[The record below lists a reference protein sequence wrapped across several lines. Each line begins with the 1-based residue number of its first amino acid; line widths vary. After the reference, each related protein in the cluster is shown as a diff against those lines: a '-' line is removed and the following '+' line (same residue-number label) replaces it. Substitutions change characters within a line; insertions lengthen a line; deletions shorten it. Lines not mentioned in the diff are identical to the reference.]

1 MAIQKRWVRIPIP
14 PRFCAISAKTA
25 AGEGACFHFRAIS
38 ITPISIIVTLL
49 VIAAAFPMHA
59 QTPARRTKKPS
70 TKTSAGAPHK
80 STTASVK
87 KNVVAPPAAVAGE
100 KQLAQ
105 LARALR
111 DHPNAT
117 SYAVLSAFA
126 AKNAKNELGWHAALA
141 LGYYDLTRDK
151 PELALGWLR
160 KAVDDKELRE
170 YVQYWQAQASLAL
183 GQSEVGLEQLQS
195 FRRDFPDSVMTEE
208 AATSLVQ
215 TALAM
220 GKSEN
225 ALAALDAYPNS
236 NVKPALLLLRAQARE
251 KLAAAKGEKPSIAAA
266 DYLDLYFRFPL
277 SDEAKTAGQRVA
289 SLQSMLGEQFP
300 GTPLQTQIARAET
313 FYLAKRWRDA
323 RSEYAG
329 LLPKLSGTYRERA
342 DMRVAECDVQSGGRQ
357 ELLSA
362 VSLTDPELDAERIF
376 TISQA
381 YRSQNLESQMLDE
394 IDQLVKS
401 HPQSPWVEDGLFATA
416 NYYWVNLDRD
426 RAAEFYR
433 RTLDLFPDGKNS
445 QAAAW
450 RVAWTAYLERKPEAA
465 DMLEA
470 YVHRFPTS
478 SYVQDALY
486 WLGRAYERSGNT
498 AHARSFYQA
507 GATRFPLTYF
517 GEKSAARLLPEP
529 EGIVGTPVNPAEILS
544 VIPPAPPLPLVDQ
557 PLTPKAQER
566 QMRARALSDIAF
578 DSSAELEYRAAYA
591 VIRVPRLLMDAAGSA
606 IAAGHYGVGIT
617 TMRQVFPQL
626 EARRVPEIPNEFWR
640 TAFPLPYESSLRMA
654 AAGNHVD
661 PMFIA
666 GLVRQESAFESNAVS
681 HQGAMGLMQ
690 VMPSTASKLAR
701 QLKVRYARA
710 SLTDPGYNLKLG
722 ARYLADLIQVFGT
735 HEAALAAYN
744 AGEDR
749 VVQWTTGQNYLETAE
764 FVESI
769 PFTETREYVQIV
781 IRNAEVYRQV
791 YDPIKTDQT
800 HQTMPE
806 GNRPVGAVATR
817 REGANVSR

>member
-59 QTPARRTKKPS
+59 QTPARRTKKSS

-80 STTASVK
+80 SSTASVK

-100 KQLAQ
+100 TQLAQ

-126 AKNAKNELGWHAALA
+126 TKNAKNELGWHAAMA

-170 YVQYWQAQASLAL
+170 YVQYWQAQASVAL
-183 GQSEVGLEQLQS
+183 GQSEEGLEQLQS
-195 FRRDFPDSVMTEE
+195 FRRDFPDSVMSEE

-277 SDEAKTAGQRVA
+277 SDEAKTAGQRIA
-289 SLQSMLGEQFP
+289 SLQSVLGEQFP

-313 FYLAKRWRDA
+313 FYLAKRWHDA

-342 DMRVAECDVQSGGRQ
+342 DLRVAECDVQSGGRQ

-381 YRSQNLESQMLDE
+381 YRSQNLEPQMLDE

-470 YVHRFPTS
+470 YVRRFPTS

-578 DSSAELEYRAAYA
+578 DSLAELEYRAAYA
-591 VIRVPRLLMDAAGSA
+591 SIRVPRLLMDAAGSA
-606 IAAGHYGVGIT
+606 IAAGHYGVGIA

-710 SLTDPGYNLKLG
+710 RLTDPGYNLKLG

-791 YDPIKTDQT
+791 YDPIKADQT
-800 HQTMPE
+800 HQTVPE
-806 GNRPVGAVATR
+806 GNRPVSAVATR
-817 REGANVSR
+817 REGAKVSR

>member
-59 QTPARRTKKPS
+59 QTPARRTKKSS

-80 STTASVK
+80 SSTASVK

-170 YVQYWQAQASLAL
+170 YLQYWQAQASVAL
-183 GQSEVGLEQLQS
+183 GQSEEGLEQLQS
-195 FRRDFPDSVMTEE
+195 FRRDFPDSVMSEE
-208 AATSLVQ
+208 AVTSLVQ

-277 SDEAKTAGQRVA
+277 SDEAKTAGQRIA
-289 SLQSMLGEQFP
+289 SLQAALGEQFP

-313 FYLAKRWRDA
+313 FYLAKRWHDA

-329 LLPKLSGTYRERA
+329 LLPKVSGTFRERA
-342 DMRVAECDVQSGGRQ
+342 DLRVAECEVQSGGRQ

-381 YRSQNLESQMLDE
+381 YRSQNLEPQMLDE

-470 YVHRFPTS
+470 YVRRFPTS

-486 WLGRAYERSGNT
+486 WLGRVYERSGNT

-566 QMRARALSDIAF
+566 QLRARALSDIAF

-791 YDPIKTDQT
+791 YDPIKADQT
-800 HQTMPE
+800 HQTVPE
-806 GNRPVGAVATR
+806 GNRPVSAVATR
-817 REGANVSR
+817 REGAKVSR

>member
-1 MAIQKRWVRIPIP
+1 VAIQKRLGRIPIP
-14 PRFCAISAKTA
+14 PRFCAISTRTA
-25 AGEGACFHFRAIS
+25 AAKGAWFHFRAIS
-38 ITPISIIVTLL
+38 ITPVSIIVSLL

-70 TKTSAGAPHK
+70 TKTSARAPHK
-80 STTASVK
+80 GATASPK
-87 KNVVAPPAAVAGE
+87 KNAEATPAAVAGE

-105 LARALR
+105 FARALR

-117 SYAVLSAFA
+117 SYGVLSAFA
-126 AKNAKNELGWHAALA
+126 ANNAQNELGWHAALA

-151 PELALGWLR
+151 AELAVGWLR

-170 YVQYWQAQASLAL
+170 YVQYWQAQASVGL
-183 GQSEVGLEQLQS
+183 GQREEGLEQLQS
-195 FRRDFPDSVMTEE
+195 FRRDFPDSVMSEE
-208 AATSLVQ
+208 AVTSLVQ
-215 TALAM
+215 TALAI

-225 ALAALDAYPNS
+225 ALAAFDSYPNA
-236 NVKPALLLLRAQARE
+236 NLKPALLLLRAQARE
-251 KLAAAKGEKPSIAAA
+251 KLAAAKGEKPLNAAA
-266 DYLDLYFRFPL
+266 EYLDLYFRFPL
-277 SDEAKTAGQRVA
+277 SDEARTAGQRIA
-289 SLQSMLGEQFP
+289 SLQAALGEQFP

-313 FYLAKRWRDA
+313 FYLAKRWHDA

-329 LLPKLSGTYRERA
+329 LLPKVSGTDRERA
-342 DMRVAECDVQSGGRQ
+342 DLRVAQCDVQMGGRQ
-357 ELLSA
+357 ELLNA

-381 YRSQNLESQMLDE
+381 YRSQNLEQQMLDQ
-394 IDQLVKS
+394 IDRLVES
-401 HPQSPWVEDGLFATA
+401 HPQSPWVEDGLFAAA

-426 RAAEFYR
+426 RASEFYR

-470 YVHRFPTS
+470 YVRRFPTS

-486 WLGRAYERSGNT
+486 WLGRVYERSGNT

-507 GATRFPLTYF
+507 AATRFPLTYF

-529 EGIVGTPVNPAEILS
+529 EGINGTPVDPAETLS
-544 VIPPAPPLPLVDQ
+544 VIPPPPPLPLVDQ
-557 PLTPKAQER
+557 PLTAKAREHEV
-566 QMRARALSDIAF
+566 RARALSDIAF

-591 VIRVPRLLMDAAGSA
+591 AIRVPRLLIDAAGSA
-606 IAAGHYGVGIT
+606 IAAGHYSVGIT

-640 TAFPLPYESSLRMA
+640 TAFPLPYESSLRNA

-661 PMFIA
+661 PMFMA

-722 ARYLADLIQVFGT
+722 ARYLADLLQVFGT
-735 HEAALAAYN
+735 QEAVLAAYN

-791 YDPIKTDQT
+791 YDPIKADQT
-800 HQTMPE
+800 HQTVPA
-806 GNRPVGAVATR
+806 GNRPVNAVATHPA
-817 REGANVSR
+817 GAQVSR

>member
-59 QTPARRTKKPS
+59 QTPARRTKKSS
-70 TKTSAGAPHK
+70 TKTSASAPHK
-80 STTASVK
+80 SSTASVK

-111 DHPNAT
+111 DHPNPT

-126 AKNAKNELGWHAALA
+126 AKNAKNELGWHAAMA

-160 KAVDDKELRE
+160 KAVDDKGLRE
-170 YVQYWQAQASLAL
+170 YVQYWHAQASLAL
-183 GQSEVGLEQLQS
+183 GQSEEAFEQLQG

-208 AATSLVQ
+208 AVTSLVQ

-277 SDEAKTAGQRVA
+277 SDEAKTAGQRIA
-289 SLQSMLGEQFP
+289 SLQSVLGEQFP
-300 GTPLQTQIARAET
+300 GTPLQTQMARAET
-313 FYLAKRWRDA
+313 FYLAKRWHDA

-342 DMRVAECDVQSGGRQ
+342 DLRVAECDVQSGGRQ
-357 ELLSA
+357 ELLST

-381 YRSQNLESQMLDE
+381 YRSQNLEPQMLDE
-394 IDQLVKS
+394 IDQLVKI

-470 YVHRFPTS
+470 YVRRFPTS

-529 EGIVGTPVNPAEILS
+529 EGVVGTPVNPAEILS

-591 VIRVPRLLMDAAGSA
+591 ANRVPRLLMDAAGSA

-626 EARRVPEIPNEFWR
+626 EARRVPEIPNDFWR

-791 YDPIKTDQT
+791 YDPIKADQT
-800 HQTMPE
+800 HQTVPE
-806 GNRPVGAVATR
+806 GNRPVSAVATR
-817 REGANVSR
+817 REGAKVSR

>member
-1 MAIQKRWVRIPIP
+1 MAIPKRWVRIPIP

-25 AGEGACFHFRAIS
+25 AREGACFHFRAIS
-38 ITPISIIVTLL
+38 VTLLLL

-59 QTPARRTKKPS
+59 QTPARRPKKPS
-70 TKTSAGAPHK
+70 TKTSASRPHK
-80 STTASVK
+80 STTPSVK
-87 KNVVAPPAAVAGE
+87 KNVVAAPAVLAGE

-183 GQSEVGLEQLQS
+183 GQSEEGLEQLQG

-215 TALAM
+215 TALAI

-225 ALAALDAYPNS
+225 ALAALDAYPNT

-277 SDEAKTAGQRVA
+277 SDEAKTAGQRMA
-289 SLQSMLGEQFP
+289 SLQSVLGEQFP

-313 FYLAKRWRDA
+313 FYLAKRWHDA

-342 DMRVAECDVQSGGRQ
+342 DLRVAQCDVQSGGRQ

-362 VSLTDPELDAERIF
+362 VSLTDPELDAERSF

-381 YRSQNLESQMLDE
+381 YRSQNLEPQMLDE

-470 YVHRFPTS
+470 YVRRFPTS

-591 VIRVPRLLMDAAGSA
+591 ANRVPRLLMDAAGSA

-817 REGANVSR
+817 REGAKVSR

>member
-1 MAIQKRWVRIPIP
+1 VAIQKRWVRIPIP

-38 ITPISIIVTLL
+38 ITHISIIVILL

-59 QTPARRTKKPS
+59 QTPAKRMKKPS
-70 TKTSAGAPHK
+70 TKTSASAPHK

-87 KNVVAPPAAVAGE
+87 KNAVAAPAAVAGE
-100 KQLAQ
+100 TRLAQ

-111 DHPNAT
+111 EHPNAT

-126 AKNAKNELGWHAALA
+126 TKNAKNELGWHAAMA

-170 YVQYWQAQASLAL
+170 YLQYWQAQASLAL
-183 GQSEVGLEQLQS
+183 GQSEEGLEQLQG

-208 AATSLVQ
+208 AVTSLVQ

-313 FYLAKRWRDA
+313 FYLAKRWHDA

-342 DMRVAECDVQSGGRQ
+342 DLRVAECDVQSGGRQ

-381 YRSQNLESQMLDE
+381 YRSQNLEPQMLDE

-470 YVHRFPTS
+470 YVRRFPTS

-486 WLGRAYERSGNT
+486 WLGRVYERSGNT

-529 EGIVGTPVNPAEILS
+529 EGVVSTPVNPAEILS
-544 VIPPAPPLPLVDQ
+544 VIPPAPPLPLLDQ

-566 QMRARALSDIAF
+566 EMRARALSDIAF

-591 VIRVPRLLMDAAGSA
+591 ANRVPRLLMDAAGSA

-791 YDPIKTDQT
+791 YDPIKADQT
-800 HQTMPE
+800 HQTVPE
-806 GNRPVGAVATR
+806 GNRPVSAVATR
-817 REGANVSR
+817 REGAKVSR

>member
-80 STTASVK
+80 SPTASVK

-170 YVQYWQAQASLAL
+170 YLQYWQAQASLAL
-183 GQSEVGLEQLQS
+183 GQSEEGLEQLQS
-195 FRRDFPDSVMTEE
+195 FRRDFPDSVMSEE
-208 AATSLVQ
+208 AVTSLVQ

-277 SDEAKTAGQRVA
+277 SDEAKTAGQRIA
-289 SLQSMLGEQFP
+289 SLQAALGEQFP

-313 FYLAKRWRDA
+313 FYLAKRWHDA

-342 DMRVAECDVQSGGRQ
+342 DLRVAECDVQSGGRQ

-381 YRSQNLESQMLDE
+381 YRSQNLEPQMLDE

-566 QMRARALSDIAF
+566 QLRARALSDIAF
-578 DSSAELEYRAAYA
+578 DSLAELEYRAAYA
-591 VIRVPRLLMDAAGSA
+591 SIRVPRLLMDAAGSA

-791 YDPIKTDQT
+791 YDPIKADQT
-800 HQTMPE
+800 HQTVPE
-806 GNRPVGAVATR
+806 GNRPVSAVATR
-817 REGANVSR
+817 REGAKVSR

>member
-38 ITPISIIVTLL
+38 ITHISIIVTLL
-49 VIAAAFPMHA
+49 VIAAAFPIHA
-59 QTPARRTKKPS
+59 QTPARRTKKLS
-70 TKTSAGAPHK
+70 TKTSAGAPNK
-80 STTASVK
+80 STTASIK

-126 AKNAKNELGWHAALA
+126 AKNAKNELGWHAAMA

-160 KAVDDKELRE
+160 KAVDDKGLRE

-195 FRRDFPDSVMTEE
+195 FRRDFPDSVMSEE

-277 SDEAKTAGQRVA
+277 SDEAKTAGQRIA
-289 SLQSMLGEQFP
+289 SLQAALGEQFP

-313 FYLAKRWRDA
+313 FYLAKRWHDA

-342 DMRVAECDVQSGGRQ
+342 DLRVAECDVQSGGRQ

-470 YVHRFPTS
+470 YVRRFPTS

-529 EGIVGTPVNPAEILS
+529 EGVVGTPVNPAEILS
-544 VIPPAPPLPLVDQ
+544 VIPPAPPLPLLDQ

-566 QMRARALSDIAF
+566 EMRARALSDIAF
-578 DSSAELEYRAAYA
+578 DSLAELEYRAAYA
-591 VIRVPRLLMDAAGSA
+591 SIRVPRLLMDAAGSA
-606 IAAGHYGVGIT
+606 IAAGHYGVGIA

-791 YDPIKTDQT
+791 YDPIKADQT
-800 HQTMPE
+800 HQTVPE
-806 GNRPVGAVATR
+806 GNRPVSAVATR
-817 REGANVSR
+817 REGAKVSR

>member
-1 MAIQKRWVRIPIP
+1 VAIQKRWVRIPIP

-25 AGEGACFHFRAIS
+25 AREGACFHFHAIS
-38 ITPISIIVTLL
+38 VTLLLL

-59 QTPARRTKKPS
+59 QTPARRPKKPS
-70 TKTSAGAPHK
+70 TKTSASTSHK

-87 KNVVAPPAAVAGE
+87 KNVVAAPAVVAGE

-183 GQSEVGLEQLQS
+183 GQSEEGLEQLQG

-215 TALAM
+215 TALAI

-225 ALAALDAYPNS
+225 ALAALDAYPNT

-251 KLAAAKGEKPSIAAA
+251 KLAAVKGEKPSIAAA

-277 SDEAKTAGQRVA
+277 SDEAKTAGQRIA
-289 SLQSMLGEQFP
+289 SLQSVLGEQFP
-300 GTPLQTQIARAET
+300 GTPMQTQIARAET
-313 FYLAKRWRDA
+313 FYLAKRWHDA

-329 LLPKLSGTYRERA
+329 LLPKLSGTFRERA
-342 DMRVAECDVQSGGRQ
+342 DLRVAQCDVQSGGRQ

-381 YRSQNLESQMLDE
+381 YRSQNLEPQMLDE

-433 RTLDLFPDGKNS
+433 RALDLFPDGKNS

-470 YVHRFPTS
+470 YVRRFPTS

-566 QMRARALSDIAF
+566 EMRARALSDIAF

-606 IAAGHYGVGIT
+606 IVAGHYGVGIT

-626 EARRVPEIPNEFWR
+626 EARRVPEIPNDFWR

-654 AAGNHVD
+654 AASNHVD

-690 VMPSTASKLAR
+690 LMPSTASKLAR

-710 SLTDPGYNLKLG
+710 RLTDPGYNLKLG

-800 HQTMPE
+800 HQTVPE

>member
-1 MAIQKRWVRIPIP
+1 
-14 PRFCAISAKTA
+14 
-25 AGEGACFHFRAIS
+25 
-38 ITPISIIVTLL
+38 
-49 VIAAAFPMHA
+49 MHA
-59 QTPARRTKKPS
+59 QTPARRTKKSS
-70 TKTSAGAPHK
+70 TKTSASAPHK
-80 STTASVK
+80 SSTASVK

-117 SYAVLSAFA
+117 SYAMLSAFA
-126 AKNAKNELGWHAALA
+126 AKNAKNEIGWHAALA

-183 GQSEVGLEQLQS
+183 GQSEEGLEQLQG

-215 TALAM
+215 TALAI

-277 SDEAKTAGQRVA
+277 SDEAKTAGQRIA
-289 SLQSMLGEQFP
+289 SLQAALGEQFP

-313 FYLAKRWRDA
+313 FYLAKRWHDA

-342 DMRVAECDVQSGGRQ
+342 DLRVAECDVQSGGRQ

-381 YRSQNLESQMLDE
+381 YRSQNLEPQMLDE

-486 WLGRAYERSGNT
+486 WLGRVYERSGNT

-566 QMRARALSDIAF
+566 QLRARALSDIAF

-791 YDPIKTDQT
+791 YDPIKADQT
-800 HQTMPE
+800 HQTVPE
-806 GNRPVGAVATR
+806 GNRPVSAVATR
-817 REGANVSR
+817 REGAKVSR